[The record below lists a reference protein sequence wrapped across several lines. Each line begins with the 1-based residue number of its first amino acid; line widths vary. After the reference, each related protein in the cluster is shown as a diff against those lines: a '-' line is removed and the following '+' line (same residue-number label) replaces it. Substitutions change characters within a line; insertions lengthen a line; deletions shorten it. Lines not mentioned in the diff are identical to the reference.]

1 MPDAN
6 GAIKREPP
14 LLPRVPG
21 TRRPPL
27 LNKLGRRVRDLIKPI
42 AKMAKPSLKDDK

>member
-1 MPDAN
+1 MPDAD

-14 LLPRVPG
+14 LLPG

-42 AKMAKPSLKDDK
+42 SKMAKPSLKDDK